1 MGQAPEG
8 VSGLGDIFDDLAAPE
23 ANPERRAQ
31 ELSRP
36 ERPKRFY
43 KTASVGPEG
52 DGHVVLLDGK
62 PVRTPAR
69 KPLAVPSR
77 AVAEALA
84 EEWAAQG
91 THIDPAT
98 MPLTRLVNS
107 AIDGVADKLDAVL
120 EEIARYGDTDLILYR
135 AETPERLVARQA
147 MFWDPIVAWSA
158 QRLGL
163 ELKLAHGVIHVAQPA
178 DVTERLKAA
187 LPRETFRAAA
197 LHTVT
202 TITGSAFLALAVNE
216 GRITLEQAFEAANV
230 DEDWNIELWGADAEA
245 TQRRAYRK
253 AEIEAAGRIL
263 GAA

>member
-1 MGQAPEG
+1 M
-8 VSGLGDIFDDLAAPE
+8 GDIFDELAAPDD
-23 ANPERRAQ
+23 NPERRAE

-43 KTASVGPEG
+43 KTAAVRAEG
-52 DGHVVLLDGK
+52 ESHVVLLDGR

-84 EEWAAQG
+84 EEWAAQT

-107 AIDGVADKLDAVL
+107 AIDGVADQLDGVL
-120 EEIARYGDTDLILYR
+120 GEIARYGATDLVLYR

-147 MFWDPIVAWSA
+147 MYWDPIVAWVEN
-158 QRLGL
+158 RLGVGL
-163 ELKLAHGVIHVAQPA
+163 NLARGIMHVAQETDLA
-178 DVTERLKAA
+178 ERLQAV

-202 TITGSAFLALAVNE
+202 TITGSAFLALAANE
-216 GRITLEQAFEAANV
+216 GRITLAQAFDAANV

-263 GAA
+263 DAA